1 MSIRH
6 LPRTVWLLGLISL
19 LNDAASELVYPLLP
33 LYLAT
38 VLVAGPSV
46 LGLIEGAA
54 EAASSLLKL
63 ASGMLYDRHG
73 RAKPFIVAGYSLAA
87 IARPLIALIAA
98 WPVLLLLRVGDRI
111 GKGLRSSPRDA
122 LLARSVDG
130 GRRGLAFGVHRAMDN
145 AGAVIGPLAAAGLLA
160 LHVPI
165 RDILLWSALP
175 GALCVALALALR
187 EPLPP
192 SRAVSHAPA
201 AADLPGAPVA
211 AGNAAARPPLPR
223 AYRRLLWAVALF
235 TCGQASQTFLLL
247 RAADAG
253 MAPAQIALMWAAVAA
268 TTMTLSVPLSA
279 WSDRVGRLRPMA
291 AGWALYALLFIGFA
305 TASSTAVF
313 WLLALGIGLYQAL
326 TEGAERALIADQ
338 VAESQLGTAYGAYYL
353 VKGLLLLPASALF
366 GLLWQFGAASLAF
379 GVSAVCA
386 LAALALLA
394 LWVRPALHVANR
406 EGGRGMS

>member
-6 LPRTVWLLGLISL
+6 LPRTVWLLGAISL

-73 RAKPFIVAGYSLAA
+73 RAKPFIVAGYSIAA
-87 IARPLIALIAA
+87 IARPLIALVAV
-98 WPVLLLLRVGDRI
+98 WPVLLLVRVGDRI

-145 AGAVIGPLAAAGLLA
+145 AGAVIGPLAAAALLA
-160 LHVPI
+160 WQVPI
-165 RDILLWSALP
+165 RDILLWTALP
-175 GALCVALALALR
+175 GALCVALALSLHEPAPLR
-187 EPLPP
+187 
-192 SRAVSHAPA
+192 
-201 AADLPGAPVA
+201 VA
-211 AGNAAARPPLPR
+211 ASPGGAQAGTRSEATARDARPPLP
-223 AYRRLLWAVALF
+223 AGFRRLLWAVALF

-247 RAADAG
+247 RATDAG
-253 MAPAQIALMWAAVAA
+253 MPPAQVALLWAAVAA
-268 TTMTLSVPLSA
+268 TTMLLGVPLSA

-291 AGWALYALLFIGFA
+291 LGWALYALVFAGFGLA
-305 TASSTAVF
+305 TSVPMF
-313 WLLALGIGLYQAL
+313 WLLAIGVGLYQAL

-338 VAESQLGTAYGAYYL
+338 VPAAQLGTAYGTYYL
-353 VKGLLLLPASALF
+353 IKGLLLLPASALF
-366 GLLWQFGAASLAF
+366 GVLWQYGAAALAF
-379 GVSAVCA
+379 GLAAMCAV
-386 LAALALLA
+386 AALALLL
-394 LWVRPALHVANR
+394 LWVRPALAVAER
-406 EGGRGMS
+406 RRAA

>member
-6 LPRTVWLLGLISL
+6 LPRTVWLLGAISL

-73 RAKPFIVAGYSLAA
+73 RAKPFIVAGYSIAA
-87 IARPLIALIAA
+87 IARPLIALVAV
-98 WPVLLLLRVGDRI
+98 WPVLLLVRVGDRI

-145 AGAVIGPLAAAGLLA
+145 AGAVIGPLAAAALLA
-160 LHVPI
+160 WQVPI
-165 RDILLWSALP
+165 RDILLWTALP
-175 GALCVALALALR
+175 GALCVALALSLR
-187 EPLPP
+187 EP
-192 SRAVSHAPA
+192 APLRVPVA
-201 AADLPGAPVA
+201 SGAADVDASGR
-211 AGNAAARPPLPR
+211 ARPPLPPGF
-223 AYRRLLWAVALF
+223 RRLLWAVALF

-247 RAADAG
+247 RATDAG
-253 MAPAQIALMWAAVAA
+253 MPPAQVALLWAAVAT
-268 TTMTLSVPLSA
+268 TTMLLGVPLSA

-291 AGWALYALLFIGFA
+291 LGWALYALVFAGFGLA
-305 TASSTAVF
+305 TSVPMF
-313 WLLALGIGLYQAL
+313 WLLAIGVGLYQAL

-338 VAESQLGTAYGAYYL
+338 VPAAQLGTAYGTYYL
-353 VKGLLLLPASALF
+353 IKGLLLLPASALF
-366 GLLWQFGAASLAF
+366 GVLWQYGAAALAF
-379 GVSAVCA
+379 GLAAMCAV
-386 LAALALLA
+386 AALALLL
-394 LWVRPALHVANR
+394 LWVRPALAVAER
-406 EGGRGMS
+406 RRAA

>member
-6 LPRTVWLLGLISL
+6 LPRTVWLLGAISL

-38 VLVAGPSV
+38 VLVVGPSV

-87 IARPLIALIAA
+87 IARPLIALVAV
-98 WPVLLLLRVGDRI
+98 WPVLLLVRVGDRI

-145 AGAVIGPLAAAGLLA
+145 AGAVIGPLAAAALLA
-160 LHVPI
+160 AQVPI
-165 RDILLWSALP
+165 RDILLWTALP
-175 GALCVALALALR
+175 GALCVALALSLR
-187 EPLPP
+187 EP
-192 SRAVSHAPA
+192 APRLGSA
-201 AADLPGAPVA
+201 ESSAADVDASALGERSAHST
-211 AGNAAARPPLPR
+211 RPPLPPGF
-223 AYRRLLWAVALF
+223 RRLLWAVALF

-247 RAADAG
+247 RATDAG
-253 MAPAQIALMWAAVAA
+253 MPPAQVALLWAAVAA
-268 TTMTLSVPLSA
+268 TTMTLGVPLSA

-291 AGWALYALLFIGFA
+291 LGWALYALVFIGFGVV
-305 TASSTAVF
+305 TSVPLFWVLAV
-313 WLLALGIGLYQAL
+313 GVGLYQAL

-338 VAESQLGTAYGAYYL
+338 VPAGQLGTAYGAYYL
-353 VKGLLLLPASALF
+353 IKGLLLLPASALF
-366 GLLWQFGAASLAF
+366 GVLWQYGAASLAF
-379 GVSAVCA
+379 GLAAGCA
-386 LAALALLA
+386 LAALALLL
-394 LWVRPALHVANR
+394 LWVRPALTTAQQCAA
-406 EGGRGMS
+406 

>member
-6 LPRTVWLLGLISL
+6 LPRTVWLLGAISL

-73 RAKPFIVAGYSLAA
+73 RAKPFIVAGFSIAA
-87 IARPLIALIAA
+87 IARPLIALVAV
-98 WPVLLLLRVGDRI
+98 WPVLLLVRVGDRI
-111 GKGLRSSPRDA
+111 GKGLRASPRDA

-145 AGAVIGPLAAAGLLA
+145 AGAVIGPLAAAALLA
-160 LHVPI
+160 WQVPI
-165 RDILLWSALP
+165 REILLWTALP
-175 GALCVALALALR
+175 GALCVALALSLR
-187 EPLPP
+187 EP
-192 SRAVSHAPA
+192 AP
-201 AADLPGAPVA
+201 LRVPVA
-211 AGNAAARPPLPR
+211 SVDADKDASGRARPPLPPGF
-223 AYRRLLWAVALF
+223 RRLLWAVALF

-247 RAADAG
+247 RATDAG
-253 MAPAQIALMWAAVAA
+253 MPPAQVALLWAAVAA
-268 TTMTLSVPLSA
+268 TTTLLGVPLSA

-291 AGWALYALLFIGFA
+291 FGWALYALVFAGFGLA
-305 TASSTAVF
+305 TSVPMF
-313 WLLALGIGLYQAL
+313 WLLAIGVGLYQAL

-338 VAESQLGTAYGAYYL
+338 VPAAQLGTAYGTYYL
-353 VKGLLLLPASALF
+353 TKGLLLLPASALF
-366 GLLWQFGAASLAF
+366 GVLWQYGAAALAF
-379 GVSAVCA
+379 GLAAMCAV
-386 LAALALLA
+386 AALALLL
-394 LWVRPALHVANR
+394 LWVRPALAVAESR
-406 EGGRGMS
+406 RAV